1 VTPRAIY
8 VNPDDSREEL
18 DIDVGTSLMQAALA
32 HGLDGIIAECGGSA
46 MCATCHVFVDE
57 ADLGRLPD
65 IQPDE
70 DEMLDGTAVPREHNS
85 RLSCQLVMS
94 PELDGITVRLPEE
107 QL

>member
-1 VTPRAIY
+1 MISRRPSSRSFHSY
-8 VNPDDSREEL
+8 VY

-32 HGLDGIIAECGGSA
+32 HGLDGIVAECGGSA

-57 ADLGRLPD
+57 ADLERLPEM
-65 IQPDE
+65 QSDE

-85 RLSCQLVMS
+85 RLSCQIEITA
-94 PELDGITVRLPEE
+94 ELDGLLVRLPPE